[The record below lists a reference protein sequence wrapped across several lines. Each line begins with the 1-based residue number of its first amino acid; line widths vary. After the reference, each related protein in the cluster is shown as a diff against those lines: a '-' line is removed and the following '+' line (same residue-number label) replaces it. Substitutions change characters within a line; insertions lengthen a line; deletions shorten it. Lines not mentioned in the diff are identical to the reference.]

1 MAQQA
6 MHAQMGGDT
15 GGAEEL
21 VPAGAVTFGLEY
33 RTNVGTMNDE
43 GICIHV
49 YGNDIP
55 GEDKELL
62 RFDCFRINPH
72 YHYRNKPVN
81 KNIRLE
87 LDFTAEGDPL
97 GLDPGQDQEPSA
109 HHAAALRG
117 RRRRPQYGPAGREC
131 RPAQDSGLGG
141 NEDTPAGVAEF
152 RTPYRGPESLYGI
165 RPCTGYGAAF
175 SAEIVVWTVVYF
187 LVRQVV

>member
-15 GGAEEL
+15 GGSEEL
-21 VPAGAVTFGLEY
+21 IPAGAVTFGLQY
-33 RTNVGTMNDE
+33 RTNVGTMSDE

-49 YGNDIP
+49 YGNGIE

-97 GLDPGQDQEPSA
+97 AWTLDKIRNRLPIMLLRCEADEVARSVDQRDVNAVLPKIVAWAETKT
-109 HHAAALRG
+109 HQRG
-117 RRRRPQYGPAGREC
+117 
-131 RPAQDSGLGG
+131 
-141 NEDTPAGVAEF
+141 
-152 RTPYRGPESLYGI
+152 
-165 RPCTGYGAAF
+165 
-175 SAEIVVWTVVYF
+175 
-187 LVRQVV
+187 